1 MTDSIKQKQR
11 LERKIKN
18 RKEEIAKIIKSFERL
33 KFRLLNL
40 SKVV

>member
-18 RKEEIAKIIKSFERL
+18 RKEEIAKIIK
-33 KFRLLNL
+33 
-40 SKVV
+40 VII